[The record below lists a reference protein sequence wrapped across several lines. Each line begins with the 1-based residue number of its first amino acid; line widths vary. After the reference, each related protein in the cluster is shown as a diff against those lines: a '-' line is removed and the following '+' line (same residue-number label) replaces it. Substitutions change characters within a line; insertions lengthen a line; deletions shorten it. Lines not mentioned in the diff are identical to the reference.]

1 MWCWRRLLRVPQI
14 ARRSNQSIL
23 KETNPEYSLEG
34 LMLKLKLQYFGHS
47 MWSADSL
54 EKTPMLGK
62 IEGRRRRGR
71 QRKRCLDGITN
82 LMHMSLSKLWEMV
95 KDREAWCAA
104 VYGVTKSW
112 TQLMTEQ
119 QQQWKCARP
128 ALICIHT
135 IHVYTYYICIYIC
148 TYLEV
153 NMHVYIYLW
162 IYLQI
167 DEYIGRWNG
176 NSSEILYVFK
186 PKSCKCEI
194 QKKNNINFFEYAQ
207 RWFNYYREKKETTS
221 IFQSIT

>member
-23 KETNPEYSLEG
+23 KETNPEYSFEG
-34 LMLKLKLQYFGHS
+34 LMLKLKIQYFGHS

-71 QRKRCLDGITN
+71 QRKRYLDGITN

-112 TQLMTEQ
+112 TQLSDWTTTTKICMT
-119 QQQWKCARP
+119 WTY
-128 ALICIHT
+128 L
-135 IHVYTYYICIYIC
+135 YTYYTCIYIC

-153 NMHVYIYLW
+153 SMHMYIYLW
-162 IYLQI
+162 VCLQI

-176 NSSEILYVFK
+176 NSSETFYLALNPRVVNVKFK
-186 PKSCKCEI
+186 KRIIS
-194 QKKNNINFFEYAQ
+194 NFFEYAQ
-207 RWFNYYREKKETTS
+207 RWFNYYRKKKETTS